1 MRTRMHYEN
10 YLYHHGIP
18 GQKWGVRRYQNEDG
32 SLTNAGKRRYG
43 ESGPVKGEKSGRRY
57 AKDVQKTLNK
67 FDQKRAKKD
76 YKLESRGGRI
86 SRLDA
91 KIEKRTARK
100 HYNSANR
107 IVARRDRILNRRIL
121 DIPARKSANS
131 KKIIETYMN
140 LASSQGFKV
149 SQQPVQRVVKTE
161 HYNNGERWIKD
172 VIKRSGTL
180 YKVSG

>member
-1 MRTRMHYEN
+1 MYRDYE
-10 YLYHHGIP
+10 LYHHGIP

-43 ESGPVKGEKSGRRY
+43 EKSGRRY

-76 YKLESRGGRI
+76 YKLESREGRI

-91 KIEKRTARK
+91 KIERRTARK

-121 DIPARKSANS
+121 DIPARKSANF

-140 LASSQGFKV
+140 LASSQGFKI

-161 HYNNGERWIKD
+161 RYNNGEKWIKD
-172 VIKRSGTL
+172 TIKRSGTL
-180 YKVSG
+180 YKVGG